1 MRRKLPLKR
10 VGVNKPFFS
19 LPPLEGELLVDFAD
33 RLLNDPVKID
43 AEPSRRERKKINQW
57 YYHADS
63 NEHKIKLLAR
73 FIETENVSRGIVFVR
88 VVKMCESFLKPCV
101 NVAFALLI

>member
-1 MRRKLPLKR
+1 M
-10 VGVNKPFFS
+10 
-19 LPPLEGELLVDFAD
+19 VDFAE

-73 FIETENVSRGIVFVR
+73 FIETEKVSRGIVFIR
-88 VVKMCESFLKPCV
+88 RREDYENFLTLCV